1 MLPTHATFSTGGYS
15 TEAGIME
22 MLTRMRS
29 DRFRVAAGCQEWQ
42 EEFLGYHRKDG
53 LIVKTN
59 DDLLSATRVGIMQLR
74 SAKAVMLGG
83 TRRIPSSSTQFAV
96 GADPDAWGA

>member
-1 MLPTHATFSTGGYS
+1 
-15 TEAGIME
+15 

-29 DRFRVAAGCQEWQ
+29 DRFKVATGCIEWQ

-59 DDLLSATRVGIMQLR
+59 DDLLSATRIGIMQLR
-74 SAKAVMLGG
+74 SAKPVVLCS
-83 TRRIPSSSTQFAV
+83 TRRNVSSGSQIAIGV
-96 GADPDAWGA
+96 DQDHWGA